1 MNPACSP
8 HSDPTPCDCEF
19 ATQRII
25 DGITQNSSGGSS
37 SAPSPPTRHSS
48 LSDVLKTAHALVQH
62 WEDMNGC
69 PNAAAHMD
77 PLTLCSITDAI
88 SIILCHHEVAVR
100 SISRGR
106 RHDVSDDVSPGS
118 QGFVTRVPVASIG
131 ELELEP
137 LEQTIVGQEAVKH
150 SILRLATVLQ
160 DIEEEAAWVTENQIE
175 SALRDRGVEELTT
188 RLFRLLRTVKQMVTT
203 GD

>member
-1 MNPACSP
+1 MHPACPP
-8 HSDPTPCDCEF
+8 HSDPTPCDCAFE
-19 ATQRII
+19 TQRII
-25 DGITQNSSGGSS
+25 DGITQNSESS
-37 SAPSPPTRHSS
+37 SPSAASPTTRHSS
-48 LSDVLKTAHALVQH
+48 LSDVLKRAHALVQH

-77 PLTLCSITDAI
+77 PLTLCSVTDAI
-88 SIILCHHEVAVR
+88 GIVLCDHEVAVR
-100 SISRGR
+100 SISQGR
-106 RHDVSDDVSPGS
+106 RHDANDNTSPGN

-137 LEQTIVGQEAVKH
+137 LEQAIVGQEAVKH

-160 DIEEEAAWVTENQIE
+160 DIEEEAAWVTGNQVE
-175 SALRDRGVEELTT
+175 SPLRDRGVEELTT
-188 RLFRLLRTVKQMVTT
+188 RLFRLLRTVKQLVTT